1 MVNLYIADSLKPMQR
16 QSGIV
21 GYVIE
26 SGKETISQFGS
37 VIDCTK
43 DQAQL
48 RGLKYALCKI
58 SVYDDDIR
66 IYTDSA
72 LIKTAF
78 DQDWIAGWIDRGWK
92 TVKGK
97 DVANKQ
103 EWQDVLRRLGE
114 RRPEVI
120 VGTRHPYRHWLVREV
135 ERRINYV

>member
-48 RGLKYALCKI
+48 RGLKYALGRI
-58 SVYDDDIR
+58 SEDEAVR
-66 IYTDSA
+66 IYTDST
-72 LIKTAF
+72 LIKSAF
-78 DQDWIAGWIDRGWK
+78 ESDWIAGWIERDWK

-97 DVANKQ
+97 DVANKE
-103 EWQDVLRRLGE
+103 EWQAILRRLGE

-120 VGTRHPYRHWLVREV
+120 VGAKHPYRHWLVREV